1 MGRAY
6 LWMAGFAVAAC
17 ATSAPQPEP
26 AKVASGA
33 ETFQTFQA
41 KLDTRNEVPPP
52 TLESG
57 ASPSGTASFTVQ
69 GPSVAYKLTAS
80 GLSGPPTA
88 AHIHMGAPGA
98 AGPVIVPL
106 TVAAGSS
113 PGTATGEGTFD
124 ASGVKGKKADGSAM
138 TLEDVLAAMRS
149 GGAYVNVH
157 TANNKPGEVRG
168 QIEK

>member
-1 MGRAY
+1 MRRTF
-6 LWMAGFAVAAC
+6 LLMAGFALAAC
-17 ATSAPQPEP
+17 AASQPQPEP
-26 AKVASGA
+26 AKMAAAG
-33 ETFQTFQA
+33 ETFQA
-41 KLDTRNEVPPP
+41 KLDPRNEVPPP
-52 TLESG
+52 TLDSG
-57 ASPSGTASFTVQ
+57 ASPSGTATFTVQ
-69 GPSVAYKLTAS
+69 GATVAYKLSAA

-88 AHIHMGAPGA
+88 AHIHVGASGA

-124 ASGVKGKKADGSAM
+124 ATGVKGKKADGSAM
-138 TLEDVLAAMRS
+138 SLEDVLAAMRS

>member
-1 MGRAY
+1 MRRAC
-6 LWMAGFAVAAC
+6 LWMAVCAMAAC
-17 ATSAPQPEP
+17 ATSQPQPEP
-26 AKVASGA
+26 AKVTTAA
-33 ETFQTFQA
+33 ETFQA
-41 KLDTRNEVPPP
+41 KLDARNEVPPP

-57 ASPSGTASFTVQ
+57 ASPSGTATFTVQ
-69 GPSVAYKLTAS
+69 GPSVAYKLAAT

-88 AHIHMGAPGA
+88 AHIHVGAPGA

-106 TVAAGSS
+106 AVAAGSS

-124 ASGVKGKKADGSAM
+124 VSGVKGKKADGSAM
-138 TLEDVLAAMRS
+138 TLDDVLAAMRS
-149 GGAYVNVH
+149 GDTYVNVH